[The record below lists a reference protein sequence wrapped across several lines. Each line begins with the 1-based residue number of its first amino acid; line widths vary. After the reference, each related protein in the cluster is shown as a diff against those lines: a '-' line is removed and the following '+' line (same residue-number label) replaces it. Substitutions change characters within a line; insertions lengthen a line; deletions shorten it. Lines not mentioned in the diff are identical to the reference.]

1 MNPVINNFKQAAD
14 KVIAFIREDLKSIR
28 TGKANPSLIENL
40 VVETYGGQ
48 SKLKLLELATLTVEG
63 PSALGIT
70 PYDPSTI
77 SDIEKAI
84 LQSPLGI
91 SPAVQG
97 NRILAKIPAFS
108 QEQREKFTK
117 IVAQKIEEKKN
128 QIRGSRDEAR
138 RKIKTQFEA
147 KEISEDEKFREE
159 KEIDNLTKNYMEEL
173 QRVKESKEKEVR
185 EI

>member
-1 MNPVINNFKQAAD
+1 MDPILTHFEQSTIKVINFLK
-14 KVIAFIREDLKSIR
+14 EDLKSIR

-40 VVETYGGQ
+40 VVEAYGGQ
-48 SKLKLLELATLTVEG
+48 SRLKLLELATLTVEG

-84 LQSPLGI
+84 LKSPLGI

-97 NRILAKIPAFS
+97 NRILAKIPALS

-128 QIRGSRDEAR
+128 QIRGARDEAR
-138 RKIKTQFEA
+138 RKIKSQFEA

-159 KEIDNLTKNYMEEL
+159 KDIDNLTKNYMEEL
-173 QRVKESKEKEVR
+173 QGIKESKEKEIR